1 MREREPIEWP
11 ECIVTLEESHFGG
24 LIHFVPDDA
33 TVLKSPD
40 GLYMGWPE
48 EEELQRY
55 EPGVVY
61 RASEA
66 LLLAKAGLSQ
76 EQLRVVHAAKRFLGV
91 RVDQIELR
99 PRRLWTED
107 EVCAAWSDW
116 SHEEREHYTALR
128 VSAIGLQGASETEA
142 SLEQRQV
149 AASWAAERV
158 SREEVSP

>member
-1 MREREPIEWP
+1 MRDREPIEWP
-11 ECIVTLEESHFGG
+11 ECILTLEESDFGG
-24 LIHFVPDDA
+24 LIYFVPDDA

-48 EEELQRY
+48 EELHRY

-91 RVDQIELR
+91 RVDQVEPR
-99 PRRLWTED
+99 PRRLWTEE
-107 EVCAAWSDW
+107 EVCAAWTDW
-116 SHEEREHYTALR
+116 SRKERKRYTTLR
-128 VSAIGLQGASETEA
+128 VRALGLQGASEAAA
-142 SLEQRQV
+142 SLEQRRV

-158 SREEVSP
+158 SRKEVSS